1 MIEMGFL
8 GSTSGKKTK
17 QTNKKNLSVNAGDVR
32 DASLIPGSRRSP
44 RGGHGNPLQDSCLE
58 NLHEQR
64 SLVGY
69 SPRGHKELAMTEQ
82 QQQGELRKGKGN

>member
-44 RGGHGNPLQDSCLE
+44 RGGHGNPLQYSCLE
-58 NLHEQR
+58 N
-64 SLVGY
+64 
-69 SPRGHKELAMTEQ
+69 PKDRGAWWATAHKIAESDTTEVT
-82 QQQGELRKGKGN
+82 